1 MPVSSWRFLYVCCV
15 AVATAPLAWAQDLEL
30 VRLPVPDI
38 AHATVQRFAQD
49 ASGAIWMGTDR
60 GLVRFDGTAT
70 ERYVSEPSDPD
81 ALPHDMVWDLLMDG
95 DDLWVA
101 TAGGAWRMNTR
112 TGAHQ
117 AVHYAQPGAPSG
129 AREALA
135 FAASRQGHWAF
146 ALSLGVYRY
155 LPGDSLHRAVD
166 EDVPGPQR
174 ASGGWEAPDGTLWY
188 CDRMALRHYH
198 PSTGHVDI
206 FPLRPFGKEAPPKT
220 LLLDVLPDRYNDHLL
235 WCRSWGLGLVRFDMR
250 TGSFEPFVAS
260 QALNDLTNIVHA
272 AVQMGPDQWVLNL
285 DERLVMWDRG
295 AFSAGRLVLGKGG
308 LYRTADGDLLIGSPG
323 SVHVVRSRP
332 ERMQELV
339 AGPAMPNRYTVPTLA
354 NDGYWVSQFYA
365 DRKVIRCDR
374 DGRELQVLPFPVENP
389 PAEPFL
395 MLMARH
401 GKARGTVWIGST
413 RGLWMVSGDA
423 GELRL
428 AELDLPGLDTKR
440 PNVTAMVEGDDG
452 TLWMC
457 LGKDGVARYDA
468 VRGAAQW
475 VFRSTTVGE
484 LFVSIARLDK
494 DHLFAVRRNAAPLL
508 VRMDGTPAIA
518 MRAPAELQRL
528 YSKLAGGLST
538 ADGGVVVYTAGLGLA
553 RFARGTSPEELL
565 PDRTW
570 YLPDRPAFSHAVRDA
585 QGRIWLT
592 SDRGAYMLDPSID
605 ALHALDPLHG
615 IPAVNINNVSVS
627 PDGEV
632 LLLGERTL
640 RFAPSFQALRDSL
653 SFAFR
658 SVQVGGMDRTREAF
672 SGVAHTTP
680 PANDLTVTFSSVSLF
695 AGDVFTYAYQLTHD
709 GRAGSVVK
717 LGKQRML
724 NLLGLSPG
732 TYTLQVIAE
741 GPAARPAIAQLTF
754 VVEPAWWQTWWA
766 RAVFMLFGVALV
778 VLATR
783 HIMALRYR
791 RTLREMERQRE
802 LERVRMR
809 IARDVHDG
817 IGSGLTKITMML
829 RNVPGADPE
838 HAQRIAKAS
847 SELVHELGEI
857 VWTVDPRNDD
867 VASFVAFVRHT
878 LGRQTEDLP
887 IHLASTLSFDP
898 ALARHMLPPDIKRNV
913 LLVLREAV
921 NNALK
926 HSHGDRIDVA
936 LDITANALLL
946 RVSDNGQ
953 GFDPAQTREGGNG
966 LFNFKK
972 RAEEIGGSVQVASSR
987 TGTTITLTVPM
998 PSTNVGSHN

>member
-1 MPVSSWRFLYVCCV
+1 
-15 AVATAPLAWAQDLEL
+15 
-30 VRLPVPDI
+30 
-38 AHATVQRFAQD
+38 
-49 ASGAIWMGTDR
+49 
-60 GLVRFDGTAT
+60 
-70 ERYVSEPSDPD
+70 
-81 ALPHDMVWDLLMDG
+81 
-95 DDLWVA
+95 
-101 TAGGAWRMNTR
+101 
-112 TGAHQ
+112 
-117 AVHYAQPGAPSG
+117 
-129 AREALA
+129 
-135 FAASRQGHWAF
+135 
-146 ALSLGVYRY
+146 
-155 LPGDSLHRAVD
+155 
-166 EDVPGPQR
+166 
-174 ASGGWEAPDGTLWY
+174 
-188 CDRMALRHYH
+188 
-198 PSTGHVDI
+198 
-206 FPLRPFGKEAPPKT
+206 
-220 LLLDVLPDRYNDHLL
+220 
-235 WCRSWGLGLVRFDMR
+235 
-250 TGSFEPFVAS
+250 
-260 QALNDLTNIVHA
+260 
-272 AVQMGPDQWVLNL
+272 
-285 DERLVMWDRG
+285 
-295 AFSAGRLVLGKGG
+295 
-308 LYRTADGDLLIGSPG
+308 
-323 SVHVVRSRP
+323 
-332 ERMQELV
+332 
-339 AGPAMPNRYTVPTLA
+339 
-354 NDGYWVSQFYA
+354 
-365 DRKVIRCDR
+365 
-374 DGRELQVLPFPVENP
+374 
-389 PAEPFL
+389 
-395 MLMARH
+395 
-401 GKARGTVWIGST
+401 
-413 RGLWMVSGDA
+413 
-423 GELRL
+423 
-428 AELDLPGLDTKR
+428 
-440 PNVTAMVEGDDG
+440 
-452 TLWMC
+452 
-457 LGKDGVARYDA
+457 
-468 VRGAAQW
+468 
-475 VFRSTTVGE
+475 
-484 LFVSIARLDK
+484 
-494 DHLFAVRRNAAPLL
+494 
-508 VRMDGTPAIA
+508 
-518 MRAPAELQRL
+518 
-528 YSKLAGGLST
+528 
-538 ADGGVVVYTAGLGLA
+538 
-553 RFARGTSPEELL
+553 
-565 PDRTW
+565 
-570 YLPDRPAFSHAVRDA
+570 
-585 QGRIWLT
+585 
-592 SDRGAYMLDPSID
+592 
-605 ALHALDPLHG
+605 
-615 IPAVNINNVSVS
+615 VNINNVSVS